1 MLTSA
6 NEQEGSREVYL
17 WREGGVSD
25 RRRNMRGLSPLGQ
38 TANEPAA
45 TPETHTHAH
54 THGQTPNTHS
64 GVSLWLPPPPT

>member
-17 WREGGVSD
+17 SREGGVSD

-45 TPETHTHAH
+45 TPETHTHTRTDTKH
-54 THGQTPNTHS
+54 TK
-64 GVSLWLPPPPT
+64 WC

>member
-17 WREGGVSD
+17 SRERGVSD

-45 TPETHTHAH
+45 TPETHTHARTH
-54 THGQTPNTHS
+54 TRTDTKHTQ
-64 GVSLWLPPPPT
+64 WC